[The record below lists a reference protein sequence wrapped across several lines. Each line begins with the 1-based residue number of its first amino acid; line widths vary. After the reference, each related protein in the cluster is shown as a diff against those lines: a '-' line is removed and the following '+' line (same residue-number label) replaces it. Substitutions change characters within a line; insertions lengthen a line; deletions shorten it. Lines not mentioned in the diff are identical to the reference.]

1 MIQRFRTF
9 SAILITGV
17 LAAPIAAAAQTPA
30 APGAP
35 AAPARGPAGPPVPCG
50 PGVTGKNVASDSRCF
65 ELRTYTVRA
74 EGPGSI
80 DLLHTRFRDHTN
92 RLFRKHGMEI
102 VGFWQPNNPGMER
115 TLIYVLAYK
124 DRAARDAA
132 WKAFQS
138 DPEWVKVRTDLQV
151 GTQVEAV
158 FMNSTDYGPMK

>member
-1 MIQRFRTF
+1 
-9 SAILITGV
+9 
-17 LAAPIAAAAQTPA
+17 
-30 APGAP
+30 
-35 AAPARGPAGPPVPCG
+35 
-50 PGVTGKNVASDSRCF
+50 
-65 ELRTYTVRA
+65 VRA

>member
-9 SAILITGV
+9 SAILMTAV
-17 LAAPIAAAAQTPA
+17 LAAPVATAAQAPA
-30 APGAP
+30 AP

-50 PGVTGKNVASDSRCF
+50 PGVTGKNIASDSRCF

-74 EGPGSI
+74 EGPGDI
-80 DLLHTRFRDHTN
+80 DMLHTRFRDHTN
-92 RLFRKHGMEI
+92 RLFRKHGMTI

-138 DPEWVKVRTDLQV
+138 DPEWVKARTELQV
-151 GTQVEAV
+151 GAQVDAV
-158 FMNSTDYGPMK
+158 FMNATDYGPMK